1 MGGLTSLLIPLEG
14 GAEATGWADCGGEH
28 HWPPGQLSFCSRP
41 LFPGLGEQFFW
52 LNNILAQ
59 AVIAAILVITFWV
72 LVSRN
77 MKMVPG
83 KLQSFGEMAYDMV
96 RNGVAR
102 DILGHDFRPFV
113 PYLLTVFSFILVNNF
128 FGQFFLFMMP
138 TFSKIGYVYALALL
152 SWLLYNAVGIR
163 KEGFG
168 GYMKKMVL
176 PPGVPKALWILII
189 PLEFLSNIIV
199 RPITLALRL
208 FANLFAGHLV
218 VLVFVTGGSMLL
230 LANETLGGFPI
241 PLLKTAGVVSILFSF
256 AVFALELL
264 IAFIQAY
271 VFTVLSAQ
279 YISSA
284 LADEH

>member
-14 GAEATGWADCGGEH
+14 EGATGWAACGEEH
-28 HWPPGQLSFCSRP
+28 SWPPGQLSFCSRP
-41 LFPGLGEQFFW
+41 LFPQLGEQFHW
-52 LNNILAQ
+52 LNNIFAQ
-59 AVIAAILVITFWV
+59 AVIAAILVIAFWL

-77 MKMVPG
+77 LRVVPG
-83 KLQSFGEMAYDMV
+83 KLQTFGEMAYDMV

-152 SWLLYNAVGIR
+152 SWLLYNGVGIR
-163 KEGFG
+163 KYGLA
-168 GYMKKMVL
+168 GYLKKMCL
-176 PPGVPKALWILII
+176 PDGVPPALWIIII

-199 RPITLALRL
+199 RPVTLALRL

-218 VLVFVTGGSMLL
+218 VLVFVAGGSLL
-230 LANETLGGFPI
+230 LMANEAFGGFPI

-271 VFTVLSAQ
+271 VFTVLTAQ
-279 YISSA
+279 YVSSA
-284 LADEH
+284 LAEEH

>member
-1 MGGLTSLLIPLEG
+1 
-14 GAEATGWADCGGEH
+14 
-28 HWPPGQLSFCSRP
+28 

-152 SWLLYNAVGIR
+152 SWLLYNAVGI
-163 KEGFG
+163 KKYGFG
-168 GYMKKMVL
+168 GYMKKMCL
-176 PPGVPKALWILII
+176 PPGVPPALWIIII

-199 RPITLALRL
+199 RPVTLALRL

-218 VLVFVTGGSMLL
+218 VLVFVAGGSMLL
-230 LANETLGGFPI
+230 LANETYGGFPI

-271 VFTVLSAQ
+271 VFTVLTAQ
-279 YISSA
+279 YVSSA
-284 LADEH
+284 LAEDH

>member
-14 GAEATGWADCGGEH
+14 GETTDWASCGGEH
-28 HWPPGQLSFCSRP
+28 HWPPSMLSFCSRP
-41 LFPGLGEQFFW
+41 LFPELGPQFYW
-52 LNNILAQ
+52 LNNVFAQ
-59 AVIAAILVITFWV
+59 ATIAAILVIGFWV

-77 MKMVPG
+77 MQVVPG
-83 KLQSFGEMAYDMV
+83 KLQTFGEMAYDMV
-96 RNGVAR
+96 RNGIAR
-102 DILGHDFRPFV
+102 DILGHDYKPFV
-113 PYLLTVFSFILVNNF
+113 PYLLSLFSFILINNF

-152 SWLLYNAVGIR
+152 SWLLYNGVGIR
-163 KEGFG
+163 KYGFG
-168 GYMKKMVL
+168 GYLKKMCL
-176 PPGVPKALWILII
+176 PPGVPPALWLIII

-199 RPITLALRL
+199 RPVTLALRL

-218 VLVFVTGGSMLL
+218 VLVFVTGGSLL
-230 LANETLGGFPI
+230 LFANETLGGFPV

-271 VFTVLSAQ
+271 VFTVLTAQ
-279 YISSA
+279 YVSSA
-284 LADEH
+284 LAEDH